1 MLRFNFADVK
11 ESRLEKYLKPDVIFA
26 VLIVFLALA
35 VGALMESNLKE
46 EVSVVKSRIA
56 QLEAEKKRLRKIEK
70 QEKVLREKQQELE
83 RKLAIVREL
92 SERRKVPAFLYFF
105 ADPENMQGVWLT
117 SLAVKGN
124 QLELEGNCKTL
135 EEMYRFID
143 KVDRKLGT
151 VTFKEAKLETF
162 EEEKLNFKVN
172 YYNFSLS
179 AELKNGVSN

>member
-26 VLIVFLALA
+26 VVIVVLALT
-35 VGALMESNLKE
+35 GGILMENGLRE
-46 EVSVVKSRIA
+46 EISVVRDRIA

-83 RKLAIVREL
+83 RKLSIVREL
-92 SERRKVPAFLYFF
+92 SERRKVPPFLYFF
-105 ADPENMQGVWLT
+105 ADPENVQGVWLT
-117 SLAVKGN
+117 SLSIKGN
-124 QLELEGNCKTL
+124 RLELEGNCKTL

-151 VTFKEAKLETF
+151 VTFREAKLDTI
-162 EEEKLNFKVN
+162 EEEKLNLRVD
-172 YYNFSLS
+172 YYNFQLS
-179 AELKNGVSN
+179 VELKNGVSN